1 MSIYR
6 AYRYNKDIVFHLIEI
21 DSLDVF
27 IEKGRKKEVILCNL
41 SPAGQVLGNNNTELC
56 CVCALGADSE
66 ENEDSV
72 KTSVMQKMAKA
83 VGATAVVTSDVLSAV
98 ASYNPVSLMYK

>member
-1 MSIYR
+1 
-6 AYRYNKDIVFHLIEI
+6 LEI
-21 DSLDVF
+21 ITLNYVLYAQ
-27 IEKGRKKEVILCNL
+27 GLNL
-41 SPAGQVLGNNNTELC
+41 WA
-56 CVCALGADSE
+56 ALGADSE